1 MLYEVNLEMQTVH
14 NIQLTQFYNSLQT
27 VHNIQLTQFYNS
39 LYAFSINSNMYTNIN
54 IKPSKNN
61 NLQETISTKITNI
74 HEKNIPVVI
83 RQTHLH
89 TVYYVTNTLF
99 K

>member
-1 MLYEVNLEMQTVH
+1 MLYEVNLEMQTVHNIQLTQFYNSLQTVH

-54 IKPSKNN
+54 I
-61 NLQETISTKITNI
+61 NI
-74 HEKNIPVVI
+74 QK
-83 RQTHLH
+83 
-89 TVYYVTNTLF
+89 
-99 K
+99 

>member
-1 MLYEVNLEMQTVH
+1 MSGGNFVVVE
-14 NIQLTQFYNSLQT
+14 ISLKLLG
-27 VHNIQLTQFYNS
+27 VALHC
-39 LYAFSINSNMYTNIN
+39 TNIN

-61 NLQETISTKITNI
+61 NLQEIISTKITNI
-74 HEKNIPVVI
+74 LENNIPVVI

-89 TVYYVTNTLF
+89 TVYYVTNTYLNNPLQNLINIM

>member
-1 MLYEVNLEMQTVH
+1 MLYEVNLEM
-14 NIQLTQFYNSLQT
+14 QT

-61 NLQETISTKITNI
+61 NLQEIISTKITNI
-74 HEKNIPVVI
+74 LENNIPVVI

-89 TVYYVTNTLF
+89 TVYYVTNTYLNNPLQNLINIM